1 MWDPQF
7 AEELDGFRFVR
18 IDLRGYGSCEL
29 GVTPFSNHD
38 DVLAVLDHLHIDEAV
53 IVGCSIGG
61 GIAIDVALAA
71 PDWVAGLVLIGTSS
85 PGYEVEP
92 YEPPQWP
99 DLVEA
104 FEAGD
109 LPRVAELD
117 AEIWVV
123 GHGRTRDDVDRQ
135 VFDLVVELDRVPIAT
150 ETKGGRADRA
160 HPPAAS

>member
-1 MWDPQF
+1 
-7 AEELDGFRFVR
+7 
-18 IDLRGYGSCEL
+18 
-29 GVTPFSNHD
+29 
-38 DVLAVLDHLHIDEAV
+38 
-53 IVGCSIGG
+53 
-61 GIAIDVALAA
+61 
-71 PDWVAGLVLIGTSS
+71 VAGLVLIGTCS

-104 FEAGD
+104 FGAGD
-109 LPRVAELD
+109 LTLAELD

-150 ETKGGRADRA
+150 
-160 HPPAAS
+160 